1 MHPQIRSN
9 KPGKCPIC
17 GMKLVPVQTQAAG
30 GLRTLT
36 ISPEARALMDIET
49 VPVERKYVTT
59 EVRMVG
65 KVDFDETK
73 LGYITA
79 WVAGRL
85 DQLYVD
91 FTGVEVNEGDHMVY
105 IYSEQL
111 YAAQEEL
118 LQALKYASGAPTT
131 STRRGI
137 GNIDLVG
144 SAREKLR
151 LLGLTQK

>member
-1 MHPQIRSN
+1 
-9 KPGKCPIC
+9 
-17 GMKLVPVQTQAAG
+17 MKLVPVQTQVTG

-36 ISPEARALMDIET
+36 VSPEARALMDIET

-91 FTGVEVNEGDHMVY
+91 FTGVEVNKGDHMVY

-118 LQALKYASGAPTT
+118 LQALKYASQE
-131 STRRGI
+131 I
-137 GNIDLVG
+137 GRAHV
-144 SAREKLR
+144 
-151 LLGLTQK
+151 